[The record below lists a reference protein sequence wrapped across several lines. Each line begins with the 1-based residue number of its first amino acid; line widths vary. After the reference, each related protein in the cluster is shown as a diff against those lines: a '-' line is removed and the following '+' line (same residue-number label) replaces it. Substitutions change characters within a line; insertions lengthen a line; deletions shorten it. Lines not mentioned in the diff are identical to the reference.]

1 MAVDMVDL
9 ISQFRMTVYNHFPY
23 LSPYIYSLTPVER
36 PGLGTMAVDKYGR
49 LYYDPAWCETLT
61 LEQGGYVVVH
71 EGWHIILR
79 HCHRAKAI
87 IGDNPSPQER
97 RNLNIAMDV
106 CVWEMMEAIAKQA
119 PEGGV
124 TFPKAKEQWPKI
136 ERNMTVEELYS
147 IISEPPPPFKG
158 DDFGMKGEEPGEKP
172 GNDEGDAEPGDEPSN
187 EPGDKPSEDDKQDS
201 DKPGT
206 KSGEDDGS
214 DNKQPGDEGT
224 PEQGGSGNDGPQG
237 SGAGQ
242 PDDQV
247 KDDGFDLIGGGS
259 AADGIERD
267 YEEEYDPSW
276 DAYREDRLL
285 EAIEKKIEQ
294 LDEDREWKR
303 GRGTIPGSLRSLIK
317 RKLHPQPNPWDS
329 LRATISLAAK
339 APRGNPDYTY
349 QRPNR
354 RQNSVPDMPRLKGT
368 QKYSPKAV
376 VVVDTSGSMTPACK
390 VKIIQVCAQGLQ
402 AIGKFP
408 VVCGDV
414 RVQSDSMLAGMSD
427 QFDFPGGG
435 GTDMRPLIDYAIKKY
450 NPDVIVLGTDGGT
463 PWHDKA
469 IKPQLIVALTQDSQC
484 PPWATVVRIPNNPKK
499 DRLDD
504 DQ

>member
-1 MAVDMVDL
+1 MSVDL
-9 ISQFRMTVYNHFPY
+9 VDLVSQFRMTVWQHFPY
-23 LSPYIYSLTPVER
+23 LSPYVYSLTPVER

-49 LYYDPAWCETLT
+49 MYYDPSWCETLT
-61 LEQGGYVVVH
+61 LEEGGYVVVH
-71 EGWHIILR
+71 ESWHLILR
-79 HCHRAKAI
+79 HCHRARNI
-87 IGDNPSPQER
+87 IGDNPTPQDS
-97 RNLNIAMDV
+97 RNLNIAMDIV
-106 CVWEMMEAIAKQA
+106 VWEMMEPIAHHA
-119 PEGGV
+119 PKGGV
-124 TFPKAKEQWPKI
+124 TFPEAKAKWPKI

-147 IISEPPPPFKG
+147 IISEPPPPFKS
-158 DDFGMKGEEPGEKP
+158 DDFDTQKGDEDGEGEEERPPQAG
-172 GNDEGDAEPGDEPSN
+172 GDEADGDEDGNS
-187 EPGDKPSEDDKQDS
+187 EP
-201 DKPGT
+201 
-206 KSGEDDGS
+206 SGEQDDGS
-214 DNKQPGDEGT
+214 DGKQPGSDGT
-224 PEQGGSGNDGPQG
+224 PQENRGQGGISQEGNG
-237 SGAGQ
+237 SGSSDGEPQ
-242 PDDQV
+242 
-247 KDDGFDLIGGGS
+247 DDGFDLIGGGS
-259 AADGIERD
+259 AADGIPRD

-285 EAIEKKIEQ
+285 ESIEKKIEQ
-294 LDEDREWKR
+294 LEEDREWINS
-303 GRGTIPGSLRSLIK
+303 RGTIPGSLRSVIK

-329 LRATISLAAK
+329 LRATISMAAK

-354 RQNSVPDMPRLKGT
+354 RQNAVPDMPRLKGT

-376 VVVDTSGSMTPACK
+376 VVVDTSGSMTPSCK

-408 VVCGDV
+408 VVCGDA

-484 PPWATVVRIPNNPKK
+484 PEWATVVRIPNNPQK

-504 DQ
+504 NDE

>member
-1 MAVDMVDL
+1 MSVDL
-9 ISQFRMTVYNHFPY
+9 VDLVSQFRMTVYKHFPY

-49 LYYDPAWCETLT
+49 MYYDPAWCETLT

-71 EGWHIILR
+71 EGWHLILR

-87 IGDNPSPQER
+87 IGDNPSPQEL
-97 RNLNIAMDV
+97 RNLNIAMDI
-106 CVWEMMEAIAKQA
+106 CVWEMMEAIAGDA

-124 TFPKAKEQWPKI
+124 TLPKAKEKWPKI
-136 ERNMTVEELYS
+136 KRNMTVEELYS
-147 IISEPPPPFKG
+147 IINEPPPKG
-158 DDFGMKGEEPGEKP
+158 PTGGQPDTKEDDKGGQGEEESTPQADGNEDQRSEDGESS
-172 GNDEGDAEPGDEPSN
+172 DEPGD
-187 EPGDKPSEDDKQDS
+187 S
-201 DKPGT
+201 DKGD
-206 KSGEDDGS
+206 SNGGDS
-214 DNKQPGDEGT
+214 KQPGDEST
-224 PEQGGSGNDGPQG
+224 PEKDGQGTGSPQG
-237 SGAGQ
+237 NGAGQ
-242 PDDQV
+242 SDDQA

-259 AADGIERD
+259 AADGIDRE

-276 DAYREDRLL
+276 DAYREDRML
-285 EAIEKKIEQ
+285 ESIENKIKE
-294 LDEDREWKR
+294 LEKDEEWVNS
-303 GRGTIPGSLRSLIK
+303 RGTIPGSLTSLIK

-329 LRATISLAAK
+329 LRATVSMAAK

-354 RQNSVPDMPRLKGT
+354 RQNAVPGMPLLKGV

-376 VVVDTSGSMTPACK
+376 VVVDTSGSMTPSCK

-408 VVCGDV
+408 VICGDV
-414 RVQSDSMLAGMSD
+414 RVQSDSMLAGMTD
-427 QFDFPGGG
+427 QFEFPGGG

-450 NPDVIVLGTDGGT
+450 NPDVIILGTDGGT

-469 IKPQLIVALTQDSQC
+469 IRPQLIIALTQNSQC
-484 PPWATVVRIPNNPKK
+484 PEWATVVRIPNNPRK

-504 DQ
+504 NSY